1 MTIPTGNI
9 TGGKKMPSEKP
20 MFDKILDFAKN
31 NELVRAVYMNGSRAN
46 PNVEED
52 ILRDYDIVYVVTEI
66 EPFMKDISWLDSF
79 GDIAILQDPNMNDI
93 AFECLEYDIV
103 NRYNWLILYKDH
115 NRIDLGIQNIEY
127 TKKEIL
133 NDSLTVILLD
143 KDNILPEIEE
153 SSDRDYHVRRP
164 TKEQYNACVNN
175 FWWCTQNVAKG
186 IRRMHIP
193 YALNMYNIVVRD
205 MLDKM
210 VNWYIGYKYN
220 FSVSVGK
227 WGKYYSKFLEP
238 DIYNLYEKTYSDCKI
253 ENIWDSV
260 HNALE
265 LFSLIAND
273 VAEASGYRYN
283 KSEEEG
289 IRDYIS
295 FVRDTEDIAER

>member
-1 MTIPTGNI
+1 
-9 TGGKKMPSEKP
+9 MPSEKP
-20 MFDKILDFAKN
+20 MLDKILDFAKN

-46 PNVEED
+46 PNVEKD

-127 TKKEIL
+127 TKEEIL

-186 IRRMHIP
+186 IRRNHIP

-227 WGKYYSKFLEP
+227 WGKYYNKLLEP
-238 DIYNLYEKTYSDCKI
+238 DIYNLYERTYSDCKK

-260 HNALE
+260 YNALE
-265 LFSLIAND
+265 LFSLIANY
-273 VAEASGYRYN
+273 VAGASGYSYN
-283 KSEEEG
+283 KSEEKG

-295 FVRDTEDIAER
+295 FVRETEDIIER